1 MRCGR
6 NALMETVGRS
16 LCHDREARVL
26 FLAFMDPQRSHPRGL
41 ADSGKK
47 VASLSI
53 AVRGAERTRN
63 KVSNGARRRDKC
75 CFGLLDFAAF

>member
-6 NALMETVGRS
+6 NALMETMGRS

-26 FLAFMDPQRSHPRGL
+26 FLAFVDPQRSHPRGL
-41 ADSGKK
+41 ANSGKK

-53 AVRGAERTRN
+53 AVRGAEDQEQS
-63 KVSNGARRRDKC
+63 VEWSPP
-75 CFGLLDFAAF
+75 